1 MANRGMNAATQ
12 TEVAKQNITSFELLE
27 IVLDAAT
34 YRYTNGPWNVSYGGN
49 TYEALGNFLGFSEIQ
64 ENTQMQI
71 AEVTIT
77 LTGLKAD
84 SINFFASTDFIDRT
98 VRIYRQLWND
108 TSGVVGTYKIF
119 EGRFKSAALEDSGD
133 TITVGG
139 VASNQFVDFERIAG
153 RLTNDDDQQYHYP
166 NDRFFEFSHEVLKDV
181 KWAPPS

>member
-1 MANRGMNAATQ
+1 MANRGMDGTTQ
-12 TEVAKQNITSFELLE
+12 TEIAKTSITSFELLE

-34 YRYTNGPWNVSYGGN
+34 YRFTNGPWDV
-49 TYEALGNFLGFSEIQ
+49 TYNSNNYQALGNFLGFSEIQ

-77 LTGLKAD
+77 LTGLKTD

-98 VRIYRQLWND
+98 VRIHRQIWND
-108 TSGVVGTYKIF
+108 QQGVVGTYKIF
-119 EGRFKSAALEDSGD
+119 EGRFKSAALEDSND
-133 TITVGG
+133 TITVAG

-153 RLTNDDDQQYHYP
+153 RITNDDDNRFHYP
-166 NDRFFEFSHEVLKDV
+166 GDRFFEFSHQVLQDL